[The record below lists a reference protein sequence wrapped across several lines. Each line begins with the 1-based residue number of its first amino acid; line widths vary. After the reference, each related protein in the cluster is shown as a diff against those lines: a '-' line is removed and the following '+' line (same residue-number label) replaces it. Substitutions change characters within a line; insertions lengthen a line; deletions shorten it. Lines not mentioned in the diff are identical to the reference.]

1 MAATLWCV
9 KLGSLWPQLGGK
21 CGLFARFTDW
31 PRLIGSW
38 VDRCEPGKR
47 FKTRQKQHPQVKSS
61 SIKSIGPLQ
70 CGGQPSNAASS
81 AQAFETA
88 RLAPRSRRRR
98 RRREHRLVQIE
109 RDKVE
114 SLTARPGGGDSS
126 SKTLSDVRGHRIP
139 RVSLANEGARRGPKR
154 AEFQANKI
162 SPARLFFFGPNSGP
176 NLGRIPS
183 TKALAVPGVR
193 IRPSPHFSLQIFGH
207 VGESL
212 EKRACARDLRL
223 RTEPESVSGGPN
235 RKKSPKPIR
244 AGFRWFHPRERPG
257 SQSMV
262 EPTYSRSTLRR

>member
-98 RRREHRLVQIE
+98 REHRLVQIE

-126 SKTLSDVRGHRIP
+126 SKTSSDVRGHRIP
-139 RVSLANEGARRGPKR
+139 RVCV
-154 AEFQANKI
+154 EFQFRRQLGSEI
-162 SPARLFFFGPNSGP
+162 SRCNVASRYMIQVW
-176 NLGRIPS
+176 R
-183 TKALAVPGVR
+183 LAVRVR
-193 IRPSPHFSLQIFGH
+193 H
-207 VGESL
+207 
-212 EKRACARDLRL
+212 
-223 RTEPESVSGGPN
+223 SVQP
-235 RKKSPKPIR
+235 
-244 AGFRWFHPRERPG
+244 A
-257 SQSMV
+257 
-262 EPTYSRSTLRR
+262 

>member
-98 RRREHRLVQIE
+98 REHRLVQIE

-126 SKTLSDVRGHRIP
+126 SKTSSDVRGHRIP

-162 SPARLFFFGPNSGP
+162 SPARLLFFGPNSAP
-176 NLGRIPS
+176 NSDRIP
-183 TKALAVPGVR
+183 P
-193 IRPSPHFSLQIFGH
+193 
-207 VGESL
+207 
-212 EKRACARDLRL
+212 LR
-223 RTEPESVSGGPN
+223 S
-235 RKKSPKPIR
+235 
-244 AGFRWFHPRERPG
+244 
-257 SQSMV
+257 
-262 EPTYSRSTLRR
+262 